1 MIKLNPKYRRLFT
14 DLSRYFVVTGGRGSS
29 KSFSIATMIL
39 LLTYEK
45 GHNILF
51 TRYTMTSASTSI
63 IPEMLE
69 KIEILGL
76 ENDFI
81 INKTDITNKRT
92 GNKIYFRGL
101 KTGSGNQ
108 TASLKSLT
116 GITTWILDEAEEM
129 PDELL
134 FDKIDLSV
142 RSKDAQNRVI
152 MVMNPATKAHWIYKR
167 FFEKRGVADGSNQKN
182 EDTTY
187 IHTTYLDNEKNLDST
202 FIDNIERMAKDRPEE
217 YKAQI
222 LGGWRDTAEG
232 VIFKNWE
239 LKEFNSNGDY
249 YGISL
254 DFGFSNDPTASCLVS
269 INKNSKEIYLK
280 EILYKTGLT
289 TSEIAYEL
297 NRHAKRDTLIIG
309 DSAEPRLLHEL
320 KHSYGLNV
328 KPSIKGQGSINLG
341 IALLQEYKLYIHP
354 SSVNLVTELNNYVF
368 KKDKDVAIDD
378 WNHLLDG
385 IRYFVSYHLS
395 TPNAGRYFIS

>member
-167 FFEKRGVADGSNQKN
+167 FFEKRGIADGSNQKN